1 MNRFNKQKT
10 IDAIVYDFNEG
21 QSKDSYYFENS
32 GIDIIWSRDR
42 EVYLIL
48 NKNGTWQS
56 SSPSYL
62 FGYIEDLLTTK
73 DLKKYFKDEMDC
85 EYFEEDEDE

>member
-10 IDAIVYDFNEG
+10 INAIVYDFNEG

-32 GIDIIWSRDR
+32 GIDITWSRDR

-48 NKNGTWQS
+48 NKNGTWKY
-56 SSPSYL
+56 SSPSNL
-62 FGYIEDLLTTK
+62 ISYIENLTTK
-73 DLKKYFKDEMDC
+73 DLKEYFTDEMDC
-85 EYFEEDEDE
+85 EYFEIDDAN

>member
-10 IDAIVYDFNEG
+10 INAIVYDFNEG

-32 GIDIIWSRDR
+32 GIDITWSRDR

-48 NKNGTWQS
+48 NKNGTWKY
-56 SSPSYL
+56 SSPSNL
-62 FGYIEDLLTTK
+62 ISYIEDLTTK
-73 DLKKYFKDEMDC
+73 DLKEYFTDEMDC
-85 EYFEEDEDE
+85 EYFEIDDAN

>member
-32 GIDIIWSRDR
+32 GIDITWSRDR

-48 NKNGTWQS
+48 NKNGTWKY
-56 SSPSYL
+56 SSPSNL
-62 FGYIEDLLTTK
+62 ISYIEDLTTK
-73 DLKKYFKDEMDC
+73 DLKEYFTDEMDC
-85 EYFEEDEDE
+85 EYFEIDDAN